1 MPKEFPHTLAHF
13 LLSIGFQSMG
23 DDLWLQEESKVR
35 VKAMPGE
42 SQEGDIC
49 IGEDQW
55 LSRRSSI
62 EKQLIARVSPLRSVF
77 ARDTRMVTIDADTAR
92 EFLDKEH
99 VKGFLKGAS
108 YLGCIVP
115 PHRVFRGIESS
126 YSYKGNPLVG
136 VAVFGKSL
144 VMKEPGMEGC
154 LSGELI
160 EISTLSSI
168 RLVGG
173 LTKFLQAYK
182 DLHPSTH
189 NVMTYVDKEWNS
201 GKGFLSVGF
210 TKIGETAPIQLGDR
224 MNKGNLKLRYVY
236 WSKAYRFIRSHGEW

>member
-1 MPKEFPHTLAHF
+1 MPKEFPHSLAQF
-13 LLSIGFQSMG
+13 LLSIGFQSIG
-23 DDLWLQEESKVR
+23 DELWLHEAAKVR

-49 IGEDQW
+49 IWEDSW
-55 LSRRSSI
+55 LTRKESI
-62 EKQLIARVSPLRSVF
+62 EKQLIARVKPLRSVF
-77 ARDTRMVTIDADTAR
+77 ARDTRIVPIDAVAAR
-92 EFLDKEH
+92 DFLDKEH
-99 VKGFLKGAS
+99 VKGFLKGTR

-126 YSYKGNPLVG
+126 YAFEGNPLLG
-136 VAVFGKSL
+136 VAVFGKTIQ
-144 VMKEPGMEGC
+144 MNEPGLAGC

-160 EISTLSSI
+160 EIATLSSI

-182 DLHPSTH
+182 DLYPELH

-201 GKGFLSVGF
+201 GKGFLAVGF
-210 TKIGETAPIQLGDR
+210 EKVGETDPIQFGTVR
-224 MNKGNLKLRYVY
+224 QNKGNLKLRYRY
-236 WSKAYRFIRSHGEW
+236 AN

>member
-13 LLSIGFQSMG
+13 LLSIGFQSSG
-23 DDLWLQEESKVR
+23 ENVWQHEATKVR

-55 LSRRSSI
+55 LSRRCSI

-77 ARDTRMVTIDADTAR
+77 ARDTRIVPIDAETAR
-92 EFLDKEH
+92 AFLDKEH
-99 VKGFLKGAS
+99 VKGFLKGSS
-108 YLGCIVP
+108 YFGCIVP

-126 YSYKGNPLVG
+126 YTFEGHPLLA
-136 VAVFGKSL
+136 VAVFGKSIR
-144 VMKEPGMEGC
+144 MKELGLEGF

-160 EISTLSSI
+160 EIATLSSI

-182 DLHPSTH
+182 DLYPETH

-201 GKGFLSVGF
+201 GKGFLAVGF
-210 TKIGETAPIQLGDR
+210 AKIGETAPIQLGNR

-236 WSKAYRFIRSHGEW
+236 

>member
-23 DDLWLQEESKVR
+23 GDLWQQEESKVR

-55 LSRRSSI
+55 LMRRLSI
-62 EKQLIARVSPLRSVF
+62 EKHIIARVKSLRSVF
-77 ARDTRMVTIDADTAR
+77 ARDTRIVPIDAETAR

-99 VKGFLKGAS
+99 VKGFLKGSS

-126 YSYKGNPLVG
+126 YTYEGHPLMA
-136 VAVFGKSL
+136 VAVFGKSIK
-144 VMKEPGMEGC
+144 MKEAGLEGC
-154 LSGELI
+154 HSGELV
-160 EISTLSSI
+160 EIATLSSI

-182 DLHPSTH
+182 DLNPEMH
-189 NVMTYVDKEWNS
+189 NVMTYVDKEWNT
-201 GKGFLSVGF
+201 GKGFLAVGF
-210 TKIGETAPIQLGDR
+210 AKIGETAPIQLGNR

-236 WSKAYRFIRSHGEW
+236 